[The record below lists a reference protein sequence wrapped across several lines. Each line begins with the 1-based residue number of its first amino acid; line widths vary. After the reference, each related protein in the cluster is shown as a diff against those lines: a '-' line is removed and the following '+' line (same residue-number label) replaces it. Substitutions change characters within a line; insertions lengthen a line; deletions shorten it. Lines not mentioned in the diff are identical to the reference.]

1 MLNSSFE
8 ENVFALKYQKSK
20 FNAYICGK
28 IAKTEFK
35 MILKFRL
42 RNVFSFRD
50 EITLD
55 LQAAKI
61 QTVKGKALSGNLFTT
76 NGVQVLK
83 SISMFGANASGKSN
97 VIKGIKAC
105 VNMIRSSHTYNEN
118 TTFQVAPFKF
128 DGYDK
133 KPSSFYVRFIV
144 DGIEY
149 EYSFSLTQTEIL
161 TEQLYYYPKG
171 RRSLVFTRDET
182 KGPNKTDIY
191 EFRQAIK
198 RPMDVAANTS
208 RKTLFVSRASQM
220 DRDIAK
226 KVFRF
231 FTEDIVL
238 DYKESAMPVE
248 DFLKT
253 EKEDILEILNTAD
266 SDIVDIK
273 IQGYSL
279 KTFHKSNPDIAFDFD
294 TEESEG
300 TKTLFQMMLGLINAI
315 RNDRTLLMDGI
326 DTNLHPHLVEYIIN
340 LFNSSN
346 HAQLIYTAHNTHLL
360 NTDFQRRDQ
369 VYFVNKHDDGCS
381 ELYSLYDFKDFRD
394 NYDMEKAY
402 LQGRFDAI
410 PYLSIPNI

>member
-1 MLNSSFE
+1 MVLSLR
-8 ENVFALKYQKSK
+8 LK
-20 FNAYICGK
+20 NI
-28 IAKTEFK
+28 
-35 MILKFRL
+35 
-42 RNVFSFRD
+42 FSFRD
-50 EITLD
+50 ETTLD

-61 QTVKGKALSGNLFTT
+61 QTEKGKALSGNMFPAA
-76 NGVQVLK
+76 GGQVLK
-83 SISMFGANASGKSN
+83 SVSVFGANASGKSN

-118 TTFQVAPFKF
+118 TIFQIAPFRF

-133 KPSSFYVRFIV
+133 QPSSFYVRFIL
-144 DGIEY
+144 DEIEY

-182 KGPNKTDIY
+182 KGPDKTDVY

-208 RKTLFVSRASQM
+208 RKTLFISRASQM

-253 EKEDILEILNTAD
+253 KKEDILEILNTAD
-266 SDIVDIK
+266 SDIVDVK
-273 IQGYSL
+273 IQGNSL

-300 TKTLFQMMLGLINAI
+300 TKILFQMMLGIINVI
-315 RNDRTLLMDGI
+315 RNDRTFLMDGI

-340 LFNSSN
+340 LFNRSN
-346 HAQLIYTAHNTHLL
+346 HAQLIYTTHNTHLL

-369 VYFVNKHDDGCS
+369 VYFVNKRDDGCS
-381 ELYSLYDFKDFRD
+381 DLYSLYDFKDFRD
-394 NYDMEKAY
+394 TFDMEKAY

-410 PYLSIPNI
+410 PYLFTPNI

>member
-1 MLNSSFE
+1 MVLR
-8 ENVFALKYQKSK
+8 
-20 FNAYICGK
+20 
-28 IAKTEFK
+28 
-35 MILKFRL
+35 FRL
-42 RNVFSFRD
+42 KNVFSFRD

-61 QTVKGKALSGNLFTT
+61 QTEKGKALSGILFTI
-76 NGVQVLK
+76 NGEQILK

-118 TTFQVAPFKF
+118 TIFQVAPFKF

-133 KPSSFYVRFIV
+133 QPSSFYVRFID

-161 TEQLYYYPKG
+161 TEQLYYYPRG

-182 KGPNKTDIY
+182 KGPEKTEIY

-253 EKEDILEILNTAD
+253 KKENILRILNAAD
-266 SDIVDIK
+266 SDIVDMK
-273 IQGYSL
+273 IQSNSL
-279 KTFHKSNPDIAFDFD
+279 KTFHKSNPNIAFDFD

-300 TKTLFQMMLGLINAI
+300 TKTLFQMMLGIINVI
-315 RNDRTLLMDGI
+315 RNDRTLLIDGI
-326 DTNLHPHLVEYIIN
+326 DTNLHPHLVEYIIK
-340 LFNSSN
+340 LFNRSN

-369 VYFVNKHDDGCS
+369 VYFVNKLDDGCS

>member
-1 MLNSSFE
+1 M
-8 ENVFALKYQKSK
+8 V
-20 FNAYICGK
+20 
-28 IAKTEFK
+28 
-35 MILKFRL
+35 LKFRL

-61 QTVKGKALSGNLFTT
+61 QTEKGKALSGNLFAI
-76 NGVQVLK
+76 NGEQILK

-97 VIKGIKAC
+97 VIKGIRAC

-118 TTFQVAPFKF
+118 TFFQIAPFRF

-133 KPSSFYVRFIV
+133 QPSSFYVRFIL
-144 DGIEY
+144 DEIEY

-182 KGPNKTDIY
+182 KGPNKTDVY

-231 FTEDIVL
+231 FTEDIFF

-253 EKEDILEILNTAD
+253 KKESILGILNAAD
-266 SDIVDIK
+266 SDIVDMK
-273 IQGYSL
+273 IQGNSL
-279 KTFHKSNPDIAFDFD
+279 KTFHKSNPNIAFDFD

-300 TKTLFQMMLGLINAI
+300 TKTLVQMMLGIINVI

-326 DTNLHPHLVEYIIN
+326 DINLHPHLVEYIIN
-340 LFNSSN
+340 LFNRSN
-346 HAQLIYTAHNTHLL
+346 HAQLIYTTHNTHLL

-369 VYFVNKHDDGCS
+369 VYFVNKREDGCS

-410 PYLSIPNI
+410 PYLSTPNI

>member
-1 MLNSSFE
+1 MVLR
-8 ENVFALKYQKSK
+8 
-20 FNAYICGK
+20 
-28 IAKTEFK
+28 
-35 MILKFRL
+35 FRL
-42 RNVFSFRD
+42 KNVFSFRD

-61 QTVKGKALSGNLFTT
+61 QTEKGKALSGILFTI
-76 NGVQVLK
+76 NGEQILK

-118 TTFQVAPFKF
+118 TIFQVAPFKF

-133 KPSSFYVRFIV
+133 QPSSFYVRFIV

-161 TEQLYYYPKG
+161 TEQLYYYPRG

-182 KGPNKTDIY
+182 KGPDKTDVY

-208 RKTLFVSRASQM
+208 RKTLFISRASQM

-253 EKEDILEILNTAD
+253 KKENILRILNAAD
-266 SDIVDIK
+266 SDIVDMK
-273 IQGYSL
+273 IQSNSL
-279 KTFHKSNPDIAFDFD
+279 KTFHKSNPNIAFDFD

-300 TKTLFQMMLGLINAI
+300 TKTLFQMMLGIINVI

-326 DTNLHPHLVEYIIN
+326 DTNLHTHLVEYIIN
-340 LFNSSN
+340 LFNRSN

-369 VYFVNKHDDGCS
+369 VYFVNKRDDGCS

-410 PYLSIPNI
+410 PFLSIPNI

>member
-1 MLNSSFE
+1 MVLR
-8 ENVFALKYQKSK
+8 
-20 FNAYICGK
+20 
-28 IAKTEFK
+28 
-35 MILKFRL
+35 FRL
-42 RNVFSFRD
+42 KNVFSFRD

-61 QTVKGKALSGNLFTT
+61 QTEKGKALSRILFTI
-76 NGVQVLK
+76 NGEQILK
-83 SISMFGANASGKSN
+83 SISMFGATASGKSN

-118 TTFQVAPFKF
+118 TIFQVAPFKF

-133 KPSSFYVRFIV
+133 QPSSFYVRFIV

-161 TEQLYYYPKG
+161 TEQLYYYPRG

-182 KGPNKTDIY
+182 KGPEKTEIY

-253 EKEDILEILNTAD
+253 KKENILRILNAAD
-266 SDIVDIK
+266 SDIVDMK
-273 IQGYSL
+273 IQSNSL
-279 KTFHKSNPDIAFDFD
+279 KTFHKSNPNIAFDFD

-300 TKTLFQMMLGLINAI
+300 TKTLFQMMLGIINVI

-340 LFNSSN
+340 LFNRSN

-369 VYFVNKHDDGCS
+369 VYFVNKRDDGCS

>member
-1 MLNSSFE
+1 MVLR
-8 ENVFALKYQKSK
+8 
-20 FNAYICGK
+20 
-28 IAKTEFK
+28 
-35 MILKFRL
+35 FRL
-42 RNVFSFRD
+42 KNVFSFRD

-61 QTVKGKALSGNLFTT
+61 QTEKGKALSGILFTI
-76 NGVQVLK
+76 NGEQILK

-118 TTFQVAPFKF
+118 TIFQVAPFKF

-133 KPSSFYVRFIV
+133 QPSSFYVRFIL
-144 DGIEY
+144 DEIEY

-161 TEQLYYYPKG
+161 TEQLYYYPRG

-182 KGPNKTDIY
+182 KGPEKTEIY

-238 DYKESAMPVE
+238 DYKESAMPIE

-253 EKEDILEILNTAD
+253 KKENILRILNAAD
-266 SDIVDIK
+266 SDIVDVK
-273 IQGYSL
+273 IQGNSL
-279 KTFHKSNPDIAFDFD
+279 KTFHKSNPNIAFDFD

-300 TKTLFQMMLGLINAI
+300 TKTLFQMMLGIINVI

-326 DTNLHPHLVEYIIN
+326 DINLHPHLVEYIIN
-340 LFNSSN
+340 LFNRSN

-360 NTDFQRRDQ
+360 STDFQRRDQ
-369 VYFVNKHDDGCS
+369 VYFVNKRDDGCS

>member
-1 MLNSSFE
+1 
-8 ENVFALKYQKSK
+8 
-20 FNAYICGK
+20 
-28 IAKTEFK
+28 

-61 QTVKGKALSGNLFTT
+61 QTEKGKALSGNLFTT
-76 NGVQVLK
+76 NEVQVLK
-83 SISMFGANASGKSN
+83 SISMFGANSSGKSN

-149 EYSFSLTQTEIL
+149 EYSFSLTQAEIL

-231 FTEDIVL
+231 FNEDIVL

-253 EKEDILEILNTAD
+253 KKEDILEILNTAD

-300 TKTLFQMMLGLINAI
+300 TKTLFQMMLGIINVI
-315 RNDRTLLMDGI
+315 RNDRTFLMDGI

-340 LFNSSN
+340 LFNRSN

-369 VYFVNKHDDGCS
+369 VFFVNKRDDGCS

-410 PYLSIPNI
+410 PYLTTPNI

>member
-1 MLNSSFE
+1 MVLR
-8 ENVFALKYQKSK
+8 
-20 FNAYICGK
+20 
-28 IAKTEFK
+28 
-35 MILKFRL
+35 FRL
-42 RNVFSFRD
+42 KNVFSFRD

-61 QTVKGKALSGNLFTT
+61 QTEKGKALSRILFTI
-76 NGVQVLK
+76 NGEQILK

-118 TTFQVAPFKF
+118 TIFQVAPFKF

-133 KPSSFYVRFIV
+133 QPSSFYVRFIV

-161 TEQLYYYPKG
+161 TEQLYYYPRG

-182 KGPNKTDIY
+182 KGPEKTEIY

-253 EKEDILEILNTAD
+253 KKENILRILNAAD
-266 SDIVDIK
+266 SDIVDMK
-273 IQGYSL
+273 IQSNSL
-279 KTFHKSNPDIAFDFD
+279 KTFHKSNPNIAFDFD

-300 TKTLFQMMLGLINAI
+300 TKTLFQMMLGIINVI

-340 LFNSSN
+340 LFNRSN

-369 VYFVNKHDDGCS
+369 VYFVNKRDDGYS

>member
-1 MLNSSFE
+1 
-8 ENVFALKYQKSK
+8 
-20 FNAYICGK
+20 
-28 IAKTEFK
+28 

-61 QTVKGKALSGNLFTT
+61 QTEKGKALSGNLFTT
-76 NGVQVLK
+76 NEVQVLK

-149 EYSFSLTQTEIL
+149 EYSFSLTQAEIL

-231 FTEDIVL
+231 FNEDIVL

-253 EKEDILEILNTAD
+253 KKEDILEILNTAD

-300 TKTLFQMMLGLINAI
+300 TKTLFQMMLGIINVI
-315 RNDRTLLMDGI
+315 RNDRTFLMDGI

-340 LFNSSN
+340 LFNRSN

-369 VYFVNKHDDGCS
+369 VYFVNKRDDGCS

-410 PYLSIPNI
+410 PYLTTPNI

>member
-1 MLNSSFE
+1 MVLR
-8 ENVFALKYQKSK
+8 
-20 FNAYICGK
+20 
-28 IAKTEFK
+28 
-35 MILKFRL
+35 FRL
-42 RNVFSFRD
+42 KNVFSFRD

-61 QTVKGKALSGNLFTT
+61 QTEKGKALSGNLFTI
-76 NGVQVLK
+76 NGEQILK

-118 TTFQVAPFKF
+118 TIFQVAPFKF

-133 KPSSFYVRFIV
+133 QPSSFYVRFIV

-161 TEQLYYYPKG
+161 TEQLYYYPRG

-182 KGPNKTDIY
+182 KGPEKTEIY

-253 EKEDILEILNTAD
+253 KKENILRILNAAD
-266 SDIVDIK
+266 SDIVDMK
-273 IQGYSL
+273 IQSNSL
-279 KTFHKSNPDIAFDFD
+279 KTFHKSNPNIAFDFD

-300 TKTLFQMMLGLINAI
+300 TKTLFQMMLGIINVI

-340 LFNSSN
+340 LFNRSN

-369 VYFVNKHDDGCS
+369 VYFVNKRDDGCS

>member
-1 MLNSSFE
+1 MVLR
-8 ENVFALKYQKSK
+8 
-20 FNAYICGK
+20 
-28 IAKTEFK
+28 
-35 MILKFRL
+35 FRL
-42 RNVFSFRD
+42 KNVFSFRD

-61 QTVKGKALSGNLFTT
+61 QTEKGKALSRILFTI
-76 NGVQVLK
+76 NGEQILK

-118 TTFQVAPFKF
+118 TIFQVAPFKF

-133 KPSSFYVRFIV
+133 QPSSFYVRFIV

-161 TEQLYYYPKG
+161 TEQLYYYPRG

-182 KGPNKTDIY
+182 KGPEKTEIY

-253 EKEDILEILNTAD
+253 KKENILRILNAAD
-266 SDIVDIK
+266 SDIVDMK
-273 IQGYSL
+273 IQSNSL
-279 KTFHKSNPDIAFDFD
+279 KTFHKSNPNIAFDFD

-300 TKTLFQMMLGLINAI
+300 TKTLFQMMLGIINVI

-340 LFNSSN
+340 LFNRSN

-369 VYFVNKHDDGCS
+369 VYFVNKRDDGYS

-394 NYDMEKAY
+394 NYDMKKAY

>member
-1 MLNSSFE
+1 MVLR
-8 ENVFALKYQKSK
+8 
-20 FNAYICGK
+20 
-28 IAKTEFK
+28 
-35 MILKFRL
+35 FRL
-42 RNVFSFRD
+42 KNVFSFRD

-61 QTVKGKALSGNLFTT
+61 QTEKGKALSGNLFTI
-76 NGVQVLK
+76 NGEQILK

-118 TTFQVAPFKF
+118 TIFQVAPFKF

-133 KPSSFYVRFIV
+133 QPSSFYVRFIV

-161 TEQLYYYPKG
+161 TEQLYYYPRG

-182 KGPNKTDIY
+182 KGPEKTEIY

-253 EKEDILEILNTAD
+253 KKENILRILNAAD
-266 SDIVDIK
+266 SDIVDMK
-273 IQGYSL
+273 IQSNSL
-279 KTFHKSNPDIAFDFD
+279 KTFHKSNPNIAFDFD

-300 TKTLFQMMLGLINAI
+300 TKTLFQMMLGIINVI

-340 LFNSSN
+340 LFNRSN

-369 VYFVNKHDDGCS
+369 VYFVNKRDDGYS

>member
-1 MLNSSFE
+1 M
-8 ENVFALKYQKSK
+8 
-20 FNAYICGK
+20 
-28 IAKTEFK
+28 
-35 MILKFRL
+35 
-42 RNVFSFRD
+42 
-50 EITLD
+50 
-55 LQAAKI
+55 
-61 QTVKGKALSGNLFTT
+61 
-76 NGVQVLK
+76 
-83 SISMFGANASGKSN
+83 
-97 VIKGIKAC
+97 
-105 VNMIRSSHTYNEN
+105 
-118 TTFQVAPFKF
+118 
-128 DGYDK
+128 
-133 KPSSFYVRFIV
+133 
-144 DGIEY
+144 
-149 EYSFSLTQTEIL
+149 
-161 TEQLYYYPKG
+161 
-171 RRSLVFTRDET
+171 FTRDET
-182 KGPNKTDIY
+182 KGSDKTNVY

-198 RPMDVAANTS
+198 RPMDVAVNTS

-253 EKEDILEILNTAD
+253 KKENILGILNAAD

-273 IQGYSL
+273 IKGNSL
-279 KTFHKSNPDIAFDFD
+279 KTFHKSDPNIAFDFD

-300 TKTLFQMMLGLINAI
+300 TKTFFQMMLGIINVI

-340 LFNSSN
+340 LFNRSN
-346 HAQLIYTAHNTHLL
+346 QAQLIYTTHNTHLL

-369 VYFVNKHDDGCS
+369 VYFVNKREDGCS

>member
-1 MLNSSFE
+1 M
-8 ENVFALKYQKSK
+8 V
-20 FNAYICGK
+20 
-28 IAKTEFK
+28 
-35 MILKFRL
+35 LKFRL
-42 RNVFSFRD
+42 KNVFSFRD

-61 QTVKGKALSGNLFTT
+61 QTEKGKALNGNLFTI
-76 NGVQVLK
+76 NGEQVLK

-97 VIKGIKAC
+97 VIKAC
-105 VNMIRSSHTYNEN
+105 VNMIRFSHTYNED
-118 TTFQVAPFKF
+118 TIFQVDPFKF

-133 KPSSFYVRFIV
+133 KPSSFYVRFIL

-182 KGPNKTDIY
+182 KGPDKTDIY

>member
-1 MLNSSFE
+1 MILD
-8 ENVFALKYQKSK
+8 LKRHKFN
-20 FNAYICGK
+20 FNAYFCDK
-28 IAKTEFK
+28 IAKIGFK
-35 MILKFRL
+35 MVLEFRL
-42 RNVFSFRD
+42 KNVFSFRD

-61 QTVKGKALSGNLFTT
+61 QTEKGKALSANLFTI
-76 NGVQVLK
+76 NGEQILK
-83 SISMFGANASGKSN
+83 SVSIFGANASGKSN

-128 DGYDK
+128 DGYERQ
-133 KPSSFYVRFIV
+133 PSSFYVRFIL

-149 EYSFSLTQTEIL
+149 EYSFSMTQTEIL
-161 TEQLYYYPKG
+161 TEQLFYYPRG

-182 KGPNKTDIY
+182 KGPDKKDIY
-191 EFRQAIK
+191 EFKQAIK

-226 KVFRF
+226 KVFLF
-231 FTEDIVL
+231 FTEDVVL
-238 DYKESAMPVE
+238 DYKAAAMPVE
-248 DFLKT
+248 NFMKT
-253 EKEDILEILNTAD
+253 QKEHILDILNTAD

-273 IQGYSL
+273 IQGNSL

-300 TKTLFQMMLGLINAI
+300 TKTLFQMMLGIIDII
-315 RNDRTLLMDGI
+315 RNGRTLLMDEI
-326 DTNLHPHLVEYIIN
+326 DTSLHPNLVEYIIN
-340 LFNSSN
+340 LFNRSN
-346 HAQLIYTAHNTHLL
+346 HAQLIYTTHNTHLL

-369 VYFVNKHDDGCS
+369 VYFVNKREDGCS

-410 PYLSIPNI
+410 PYLSTPNI

>member
-1 MLNSSFE
+1 MVLR
-8 ENVFALKYQKSK
+8 
-20 FNAYICGK
+20 
-28 IAKTEFK
+28 
-35 MILKFRL
+35 FRL
-42 RNVFSFRD
+42 KNVFSFRD

-61 QTVKGKALSGNLFTT
+61 QTEKGKALSRILFTI
-76 NGVQVLK
+76 NGEQILK

-118 TTFQVAPFKF
+118 TIFQVAPFKF

-133 KPSSFYVRFIV
+133 QPSSFYVRFII

-161 TEQLYYYPKG
+161 TEQLYYYPRG

-182 KGPNKTDIY
+182 KGPEKTEIY

-253 EKEDILEILNTAD
+253 KKENILRILNAAD
-266 SDIVDIK
+266 SDIVDMK
-273 IQGYSL
+273 IQSNSL
-279 KTFHKSNPDIAFDFD
+279 KTFHKSNPNIAFDFD

-300 TKTLFQMMLGLINAI
+300 TKTLFQMMLGIINVI

-340 LFNSSN
+340 LFNRSN

-369 VYFVNKHDDGCS
+369 VYFVNKRDDGYS

>member
-1 MLNSSFE
+1 
-8 ENVFALKYQKSK
+8 
-20 FNAYICGK
+20 
-28 IAKTEFK
+28 

-42 RNVFSFRD
+42 RNVFSFRN

-61 QTVKGKALSGNLFTT
+61 QTEKGKALSGNLFTT

-149 EYSFSLTQTEIL
+149 EYSFSLTQAEIL

-300 TKTLFQMMLGLINAI
+300 TKTLFQMMLGIINVI
-315 RNDRTLLMDGI
+315 RNDRTFLMDGI

-340 LFNSSN
+340 LFNRSN

-369 VYFVNKHDDGCS
+369 VYFVNKRDDGCS

-410 PYLSIPNI
+410 PYLTTPNI

>member
-1 MLNSSFE
+1 
-8 ENVFALKYQKSK
+8 
-20 FNAYICGK
+20 
-28 IAKTEFK
+28 

-50 EITLD
+50 EITFD

-61 QTVKGKALSGNLFTT
+61 QTEKGKALSGNLFTT
-76 NGVQVLK
+76 NEVQVLK

-149 EYSFSLTQTEIL
+149 EYSFSLTQAEIL

-191 EFRQAIK
+191 EFRQVIK

-253 EKEDILEILNTAD
+253 KKEDILEILNTAD

-300 TKTLFQMMLGLINAI
+300 TKTLFQMMLGIINVI
-315 RNDRTLLMDGI
+315 RNDRTFLMDGI

-340 LFNSSN
+340 LFNRSN

-369 VYFVNKHDDGCS
+369 VYFVNKRDDGCS

-410 PYLSIPNI
+410 PYLTTPNI